1 MNRLS
6 SVRGVLLANP
16 FRLLPL
22 AFGAMVGLGTL
33 LLMAPIA
40 TASGRDTSF
49 LHALFTATSAVCVT
63 GLAVVDTATHW
74 TGFGQGVILL
84 LVQLGGLGIVTVV
97 SVALLLVSDNPMSP
111 EGVKTAAS
119 DRDVSRRYVQA
130 QLEIG
135 IDALRELRDSG
146 TSIKHMRFEELP

>member
-1 MNRLS
+1 METAPLF
-6 SVRGVLLANP
+6 VVGFANHIP
-16 FRLLPL
+16 K
-22 AFGAMVGLGTL
+22 G
-33 LLMAPIA
+33 
-40 TASGRDTSF
+40 
-49 LHALFTATSAVCVT
+49 
-63 GLAVVDTATHW
+63 
-74 TGFGQGVILL
+74 
-84 LVQLGGLGIVTVV
+84 
-97 SVALLLVSDNPMSP
+97 ALLLVSDNPMSP

>member
-1 MNRLS
+1 
-6 SVRGVLLANP
+6 
-16 FRLLPL
+16 
-22 AFGAMVGLGTL
+22 
-33 LLMAPIA
+33 
-40 TASGRDTSF
+40 
-49 LHALFTATSAVCVT
+49 
-63 GLAVVDTATHW
+63 
-74 TGFGQGVILL
+74 
-84 LVQLGGLGIVTVV
+84 
-97 SVALLLVSDNPMSP
+97 MSP